1 MKTRLGSSWAVCA
14 LAIVLG
20 IFISMSQSAGQAT
33 KGGAASAVERGK
45 YLVGITGCHDCH
57 SPKKDAA
64 GHVDETRPLS
74 GRPATTPAPSTAAGE
89 IHTALDLTAWTGPWG
104 TTYASNL
111 TPDTTT
117 GLLARRYSEAS
128 FVAMFRTGK
137 KPNGV
142 GILPPMPYEMYANM
156 TDDDLK
162 AIWAYLQ
169 TIKPVRNQVPAN
181 VPAPVATAAPTGKK

>member
-1 MKTRLGSSWAVCA
+1 MKTQFGSLWALGV
-14 LAIVLG
+14 LAIVFG
-20 IFISMSQSAGQAT
+20 VVMFVSQSAAGQAT
-33 KGGAASAVERGK
+33 KGGGGSAVERGK
-45 YLVGITGCHDCH
+45 YLVNITGCHDCH
-57 SPKKDAA
+57 SPKKDAQ
-64 GHVDETRPLS
+64 GHIDDTRILS
-74 GRPATTPAPSTAAGE
+74 GRPMTTAVPSTSAGE

-111 TPDTTT
+111 TPDPKT
-117 GLLARRYSEAS
+117 GLVSRKYNEAT

-162 AIWAYLQ
+162 AVWAYLQ
-169 TIKPVRNQVPAN
+169 TIKPVANQVPAN
-181 VPAPVATAAPTGKK
+181 APAAAPGQKK

>member
-1 MKTRLGSSWAVCA
+1 MKTRLGSFCAFGA
-14 LAIVLG
+14 LAMVLG
-20 IFISMSQSAGQAT
+20 FFLSSPSAGQAT
-33 KGGAASAVERGK
+33 KGGAPSAVDRGK
-45 YLVGITGCHDCH
+45 YLVNISGCHDCH
-57 SPKKDAA
+57 SPKKDAQ

-74 GRPATTPAPSTAAGE
+74 GRPTTTPVPSTTPNE

-104 TTYASNL
+104 TTYASNI
-111 TPDTTT
+111 TPDPMT
-117 GLLARRYSEAS
+117 GLVSRRYTEAT
-128 FVAMFRTGK
+128 FVQMFRTGK

-181 VPAPVATAAPTGKK
+181 APAPAPAAAPGAKK

>member
-1 MKTRLGSSWAVCA
+1 MKTRLGSSLAVYA

-20 IFISMSQSAGQAT
+20 MCVSLSQSAGQAT
-33 KGGAASAVERGK
+33 KAGTASAVERGK
-45 YLVGITGCHDCH
+45 YLVSITGCHDCH

-74 GRPATTPAPSTAAGE
+74 GRPATTPAPSTTAGE

-117 GLLARRYSEAS
+117 GLLARRYDEAS
-128 FVAMFRTGK
+128 FVAVFRTGK

-142 GILPPMPYEMYANM
+142 GILPPMPYAMYANM
-156 TDDDLK
+156 TDVDLTS
-162 AIWAYLQ
+162 IWAYLQ
-169 TIKPVRNQVPAN
+169 TIKPVCNKHPAN
-181 VPAPVATAAPTGKK
+181 VPNRVATAVP

>member
-33 KGGAASAVERGK
+33 KGGVASAVERGK
-45 YLVGITGCHDCH
+45 YLVSITGCHDCH

-117 GLLARRYSEAS
+117 GLLARRYDEAS
-128 FVAMFRTGK
+128 FVAVFRTGK
-137 KPNGV
+137 KPNGA